1 MTAEFGDLFEH
12 EITNTLNHRKEKA
25 TILDKE
31 IREII
36 ERKNIPKYKA
46 TGCDQCHLN

>member
-1 MTAEFGDLFEH
+1 MLSRAVAMAAEFGDLFEH

-31 IREII
+31 IRDII
-36 ERKNIPKYKA
+36 ERKNPQI
-46 TGCDQCHLN
+46 QS